1 MDSLLDI
8 FLGSVREEWEGLVR
22 LLPRVL
28 VALVVFVLF
37 TWIGRLLGRLTA
49 RLLER
54 GKLTATHR
62 TFFRHLATWIGA
74 FIGLV
79 VALNVLGLQTVAAG
93 LLAGGG
99 FTAVALGFAFRGV
112 GENLLAG
119 FFLAFSR
126 PFEVG
131 DIIQSGE
138 FQGQVKGIQMRNTHI
153 RTGDG
158 RDVYIPSA
166 QVFSQPVVNFTKDGL
181 RRLSFVVGI
190 DYADDSERALAVL
203 ADACAQVEAVLD
215 DPPPRTTISAMQ
227 PQYIEIE
234 VAFWCDFFAPG
245 ANLAGTRTAV
255 MNRCRYAL
263 KSGGF
268 ILSSDVTTNVH
279 LDAAGGADPAGEK

>member
-1 MDSLLDI
+1 M
-8 FLGSVREEWEGLVR
+8 REEWQAFVV
-22 LLPRVL
+22 LLPRLL
-28 VALVVFVLF
+28 VAVVVFVLF
-37 TWIGRLLGRLTA
+37 TWLGRLTGRLA
-49 RLLER
+49 VRLLER

-62 TFFRHLATWIGA
+62 TFFRHLITWIGA

-79 VALNVLGLQTVAAG
+79 IALNVLGLQTVAAG

-119 FFLAFSR
+119 LFLAFSR

-138 FQGQVKGIQMRNTHI
+138 FQGQVKSIQMRNTHI

-158 RDVYIPSA
+158 RDVYIPSS

-190 DYADDSERALAVL
+190 DYADDSERALSVL
-203 ADACAQVEAVLD
+203 ANACTEVEAVLD

-227 PQYIEIE
+227 PQYLELE
-234 VAFWCDFFAPG
+234 VAFWCDFFASG
-245 ANLAGTRTAV
+245 ANLSAARTAV

-263 KSGGF
+263 KNEGF
-268 ILSSDVTTNVH
+268 VLSSEVTTNVV
-279 LDAAGGADPAGEK
+279 LENSAVEERPASQ